1 VLLYLR
7 RVGGFS
13 VEEWE
18 RAIAATPGTRVIQLS
33 DTQVEVGDEQVWVS
47 YGGPGAEVRLV
58 YDPKVWVRSG
68 DTHFWL
74 TCFFY
79 RDGYVYFELHHDH
92 PDYPVRLAAL
102 QFAELLGARVE
113 DQAGRVQAL

>member
-1 VLLYLR
+1 MLLYLR
-7 RVGGFS
+7 RAGGFG
-13 VEEWE
+13 VQEWE
-18 RAIAATPGTRVIQLS
+18 RAIAATPDTRVVQLS
-33 DTQVEVGDEQVWVS
+33 DTLVEVGDEQVWVS
-47 YGGPGAEVRLV
+47 YGGPGAEVRLA

-79 RDGYVYFELHHDH
+79 RDGYVYFQLHHPH

-102 QFAELLGARVE
+102 RFAELLGGRIE
-113 DQAGRVQAL
+113 DEAGQEQSL